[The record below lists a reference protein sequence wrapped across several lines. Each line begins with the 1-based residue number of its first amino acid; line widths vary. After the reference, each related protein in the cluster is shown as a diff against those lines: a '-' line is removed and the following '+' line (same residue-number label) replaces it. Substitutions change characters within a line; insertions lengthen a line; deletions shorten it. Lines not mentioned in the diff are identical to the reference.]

1 MGLSTL
7 MLDTAGYSAFK
18 RGQQEAIDA
27 LRQAPSILLPTV
39 VLGELLAGF
48 EVGSRRLEN
57 RRELAE
63 FQASPRVR
71 TVQITE
77 DTAERYA
84 RIYAYLR
91 NAGRPIPTNDLW
103 IAASAMEHGAELLTA
118 DRHFLDVP
126 QIVIHYLES
135 NPSTSSQP

>member
-1 MGLSTL
+1 MGLSMV
-7 MLDTAGYSAFK
+7 MLDTSAYSAFK
-18 RGQQEAIDA
+18 RGHQEAIDA
-27 LRQAPSILLPTV
+27 VRQAPSILVPSIA
-39 VLGELLAGF
+39 LGELLAGF
-48 EVGSRRLEN
+48 EVGGRRLEN

-63 FQASPRVR
+63 FQRSPRVR

-91 NAGRPIPTNDLW
+91 TIGRPIPTNELW
-103 IAASAMEHGAELLTA
+103 IAASAMEHGAELLTT

-126 QIVIHYLES
+126 QIVVRFFEGDS
-135 NPSTSSQP
+135 PTS